1 MQDFMFSS
9 LFTTEEVQYNNHF
22 VCVYKYKIK
31 MQHRNNTTFTALS
44 LVFWHY
50 KFHLM
55 FTQGLALDLEMGAD
69 S

>member
-1 MQDFMFSS
+1 
-9 LFTTEEVQYNNHF
+9 
-22 VCVYKYKIK
+22 

-55 FTQGLALDLEMGAD
+55 FTQGLALDLERGAD